1 MRLERPN
8 NRASWSETDLA
19 TLRQL
24 IGLQL
29 PMRVI
34 ARKLQ
39 RSEEAVR
46 VKAHRVAMA
55 DMRQVPMYDGRLSP
69 VRGH

>member
-1 MRLERPN
+1 MRFERAN
-8 NRASWSETDLA
+8 NRASWSDADLA

-29 PMRVI
+29 PMQVI

-55 DMRQVPMYDGRLSP
+55 DVRRPEIFNGSLSP

>member
-8 NRASWSETDLA
+8 NRASWSESDLA

-29 PMRVI
+29 PMHVI
-34 ARKLQ
+34 ARNLE

-46 VKAHRVAMA
+46 VKAHRVALA
-55 DMRQVPMYDGRLSP
+55 DMRSGLMHNDRSSS